1 MCDGLGLGRRSWI
14 LHSTLA
20 GKLAK
25 EATKRYTA
33 IAFMPYSNV
42 SAFLFFQF
50 KNARALEPLSTFCLK
65 APLHFAVE
73 SAVI

>member
-1 MCDGLGLGRRSWI
+1 MRDGLGLGSRSWI
-14 LHSTLA
+14 LQRILA
-20 GKLAK
+20 GKLTK

-42 SAFLFFQF
+42 SALPIFQF

-73 SAVI
+73 SVVI